1 MLAERGMWLAY
12 LFQGLMVLNG
22 LFAYATGQLS
32 EAFTATLMIALS
44 VVPYIVAARENIR
57 FPWFVYFLI
66 SLALWFHVAGYI
78 QGFYVDLY
86 PYYDKLA
93 HLVSGT
99 TIALLGFLGVVYL
112 DKHWEM
118 ALTPAFVAGFTVIF
132 GLALGG
138 VWEIYEF
145 LVDRIFG
152 GSLAGPMQVS
162 LEDTMLDMIFVLV
175 GSVMVATV
183 ALIYFRTH
191 EVDDVTESL
200 QELPGQ

>member
-1 MLAERGMWLAY
+1 MWLAY

-22 LFAYATGQLS
+22 VYAYVTGQLA
-32 EAFTATLMIALS
+32 EAFTATFMIALS
-44 VVPYIVAARENIR
+44 VVPYVVAARENIR

-66 SLALWFHVAGYI
+66 SFALWFHVAGYI

-86 PYYDKLA
+86 PYYDKIA

-99 TIALLGFLGVVYL
+99 TIALLGFLGVIYL
-112 DKHWEM
+112 DKHWKM
-118 ALTPAFVAGFTVIF
+118 ALTPLFVASFTVTF
-132 GLALGG
+132 GMALGG

-145 LVDRIFG
+145 LVDLVFG
-152 GSLAGPMQVS
+152 GSLAGPMQNS

-175 GSVMVATV
+175 GSVIVAAV
-183 ALIYFRTH
+183 ALVYFRTH

-200 QELPGQ
+200 QEIPGE